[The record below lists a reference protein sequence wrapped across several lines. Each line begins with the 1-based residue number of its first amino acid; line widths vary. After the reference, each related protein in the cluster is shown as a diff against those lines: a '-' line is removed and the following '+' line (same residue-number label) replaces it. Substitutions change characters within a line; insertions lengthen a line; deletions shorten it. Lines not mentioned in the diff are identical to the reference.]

1 MKDIANS
8 FFHFRRTGSIST
20 GQDSGTEHLQGSYSV
35 EEAADPQFT
44 GKMGT

>member
-8 FFHFRRTGSIST
+8 FFPLSGSIST
-20 GQDSGTEHLQGSYSV
+20 GHDLGTEHLQGSYSV
-35 EEAADPQFT
+35 EEAGDPQFT